1 MSQQPDAL
9 YDVYLTSAM
18 DPIIAPQETNE
29 NDVYEFAGSRM
40 SEMSINDDRYESSVH
55 VESPRR
61 DSLLGAEIRL
71 RYTMTD
77 IRSTLQDES
86 SVIEAQMTSYT
97 NS

>member
-1 MSQQPDAL
+1 M
-9 YDVYLTSAM
+9 
-18 DPIIAPQETNE
+18 
-29 NDVYEFAGSRM
+29 YEFAGSRM